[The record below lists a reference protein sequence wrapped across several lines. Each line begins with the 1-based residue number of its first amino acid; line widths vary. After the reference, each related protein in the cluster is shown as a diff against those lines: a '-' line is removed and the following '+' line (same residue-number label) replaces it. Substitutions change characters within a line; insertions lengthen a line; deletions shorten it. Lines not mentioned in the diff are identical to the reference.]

1 MRLCAPIEVQLGF
14 EYVKISIKGN
24 VMVRS
29 MIISWYW
36 FRLFFKVLVEI
47 FNTFERKFSYKHF
60 AAILLSYFI
69 SNEIDEQSIY
79 LRKLLSIK
87 WNKYINF

>member
-1 MRLCAPIEVQLGF
+1 MRLCAPIKVRLGF
-14 EYVKISIKGN
+14 EYVKVSIKGN

-36 FRLFFKVLVEI
+36 FRLFFTVFVEI

-69 SNEIDEQSIY
+69 SNDIDERSIY
-79 LRKLLSIK
+79 LRRLLSIK
-87 WNKYINF
+87 WNK

>member
-87 WNKYINF
+87 WNKYIDF

>member
-1 MRLCAPIEVQLGF
+1 MRLCAPIEIRLGF
-14 EYVKISIKGN
+14 EYVKVSIKGK
-24 VMVRS
+24 VMMRS

-36 FRLFFKVLVEI
+36 FRLFFKLLVEI
-47 FNTFERKFSYKHF
+47 FNIFKRKFSYKHF
-60 AAILLSYFI
+60 AVILLSYFI

-87 WNKYINF
+87 LNKWINF